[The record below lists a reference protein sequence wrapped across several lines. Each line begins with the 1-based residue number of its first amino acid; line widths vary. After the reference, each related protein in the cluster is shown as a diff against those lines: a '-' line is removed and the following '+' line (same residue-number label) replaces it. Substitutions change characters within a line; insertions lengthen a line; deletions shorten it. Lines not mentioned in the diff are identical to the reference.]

1 MTSNPWKEDFPK
13 AAKYAVYYKPTIS
26 FLLAL
31 ILALALCEFGRFVG
45 VINRSDWPNTIQFT
59 FLGITLIYV
68 LTNSAKIDML
78 KRSVDR
84 DARYRD
90 TKKLWLEQANEPV
103 SEGKKMSDVK

>member
-1 MTSNPWKEDFPK
+1 MTRNPWKENSSK
-13 AAKYAVYYKPTIS
+13 AAKFAVYYKPSLS

-31 ILALALCEFGRFVG
+31 VLALALCEFGRFVG
-45 VINRSDWPNTIQFT
+45 VLDRRDWPNTIQFT

-68 LTNSAKIDML
+68 LTNSAKIDLL
-78 KRSVDR
+78 KRFVDR

-90 TKKLWLEQANEPV
+90 TKKLWVAEANESV